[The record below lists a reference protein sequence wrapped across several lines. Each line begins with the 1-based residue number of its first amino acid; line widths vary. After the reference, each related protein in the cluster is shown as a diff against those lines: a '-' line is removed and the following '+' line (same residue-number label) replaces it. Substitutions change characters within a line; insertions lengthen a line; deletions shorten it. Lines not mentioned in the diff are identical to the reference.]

1 MSRAIDIVRKVA
13 PRARESYSLAFEQGD
28 ALLKAHDI
36 TTPPRLAH
44 FLAQVLHET
53 DGLTIQWESGNYSA
67 PRLFEIFGVGH
78 HSAAV
83 TQAEAS
89 QLCSQ
94 PMPKR
99 EELIFERVYG
109 LGNPKKA
116 KELGNVNPGDG
127 YRYRGGGILQTTGR
141 GEYRR
146 WGEKC
151 QVEFEGHPELIV
163 SAEHAL
169 KPALLEWSAGNLNA
183 AADRDDIVAITRKI
197 NGGLNGLESRREWLA
212 KVRPLIKSVELAEG
226 LVAPGPTPDLPHL
239 PSPPS
244 APGPA
249 QPVGASDL
257 AGRVIAAME
266 RKGYSVDRGPG
277 ELNIAYVEG
286 MNADGTPNPNE
297 ANKWNDLRMVIRF
310 DDGAP
315 KIVGLWAA
323 TTEPGRYYTD
333 HPLSPLGAA
342 RIAFGQYKA
351 WQVGM
356 HHPNKPSG
364 HEALIQT
371 GGEVTVCRDLNR
383 DGKRDG
389 DKRETGEFGIN
400 QHWGYDLAE
409 VDNASAGCLV
419 GQSKDGHRAFMAVVK
434 SDSRYQA
441 GHDHVFATAV
451 LPAAEVLAE
460 GKPSVGPPA
469 DQKED
474 DLPLAPSDVSDD
486 VRRLQKLLGFP
497 EEEQDGIFGA
507 ITEEAVE
514 RFQRRH
520 SLPVT
525 GEVDGKTRDALEREA
540 AGGPEISLP
549 GAKPVEPGAKPV
561 EPVVKPVEPSVKPV
575 VRPVE
580 PSVEPVGPSIT
591 PVEPRENVFIPNFGL
606 GVGAMNPLLLVAA
619 RVLPDII
626 KTIAGD
632 KLGTV
637 AGAVTQA
644 VTDITQTRNPEEA
657 TKKLNADPAAV
668 AALQLKLAEI
678 AAAQEE
684 KRQQAQLAQ
693 LKEQNE
699 AQLTLLKQQNETQ
712 LAQLKEQ
719 NEQEIKRREAQLAEL
734 RADMED
740 TKDARSSFAA
750 LALANNPMAWGAP
763 VVSFIVTLGFFGIL
777 VLLMTGYNPPDN
789 SQVQQIVNITV
800 GALAAA
806 FATVVSFWLG
816 SSQGSRAKD
825 VATLQMQADQA
836 SQTTAALDNQAKQAE
851 ALRNTVQAHAKQA
864 EVLQST
870 IQTAMA
876 ARPAADSKPSNFRRS
891 VDIVLAQQG
900 GFLDDP
906 KNPDAAAQFG
916 IALGVL
922 KDWRQKPNLT
932 ADDLRKLERDE
943 ACEIYRTRY
952 WNVLRCDDLPTGVDL
967 VVFDFGV
974 DAGTARSAK
983 MLQQVVGAA
992 PDGSIGDATVA
1003 ATKAMRATDVVKDMS
1018 NRRSDY
1024 YRDPANAPSSVRD
1037 GTNRTNAVEKAALEM
1052 ISAIS

>member
-1 MSRAIDIVRKVA
+1 MPRAIDIVRKVA
-13 PRARESYSLAFEQGD
+13 PRARANYSQAFEQGD
-28 ALLKAHDI
+28 ALLKANGI

-53 DGLTIQWESGNYSA
+53 DGLTIQWESGGYSA
-67 PRLFEIFGVGH
+67 PRLLQVFGVGH
-78 HSAAV
+78 HSAAIRPD
-83 TQAEAS
+83 EAS
-89 QLCSQ
+89 AICSQ

-141 GEYRR
+141 EAYRV

-151 QVEFEGHPELIV
+151 QVDFEGHPELIV

-197 NGGLNGLESRREWLA
+197 NGGLNGLESRRDWLA
-212 KVRPLIKSVELAEG
+212 QVRPLIKSVELAEG
-226 LVAPGPTPDLPHL
+226 LVAPGPTPDLPDL
-239 PSPPS
+239 AARRA

-249 QPVGASDL
+249 QPVGAWDL
-257 AGRVIAAME
+257 ASRVIAAMT
-266 RKGYSVDRGPG
+266 RKGYSVDCGPG
-277 ELNIAYVEG
+277 ELNIVYVEG
-286 MNADGTPNPNE
+286 MNANGTPNPNE

-310 DDGAP
+310 DDGTP
-315 KIVGLWAA
+315 KIVGLWPA
-323 TTEPGRYYTD
+323 TTEPGRYWVE
-333 HPLSPLGAA
+333 HAASERARELGTA
-342 RIAFGQYKA
+342 RIEFGQYKA
-351 WQVGM
+351 WQVGI
-356 HHPNKPSG
+356 HHADKPG
-364 HEALIQT
+364 AHEALIQT

-383 DGKRDG
+383 DGLRTG
-389 DKRETGEFGIN
+389 DKRDTGDFGIN
-400 QHWGYDLAE
+400 QHWGYDLPE
-409 VDNASAGCLV
+409 VDRASAGCLV
-419 GQSKDGHRAFMAVVK
+419 GQSKDGHRAFMAIVK
-434 SDSRYQA
+434 SDPRYQA

-474 DLPLAPSDVSDD
+474 DVPLVPSDVSDD
-486 VRRLQKLLGFP
+486 VRRLQKLLGFS
-497 EEEQDGIFGA
+497 EEQQDGIFGA

-514 RFQRRH
+514 RFQRGH
-520 SLPVT
+520 GIPVT
-525 GEVDGKTRDALEREA
+525 GEVDGKTRDALERAA

-549 GAKPVEPGAKPV
+549 GTKPVEPG
-561 EPVVKPVEPSVKPV
+561 VKPVEPSVKPV
-575 VRPVE
+575 EPVE
-580 PSVEPVGPSIT
+580 PSVK
-591 PVEPRENVFIPNFGL
+591 PVEPHIVIPNFGL
-606 GVGAMNPLLLVAA
+606 GVEAMNPLVLIAA

-644 VTDITQTRNPEEA
+644 VSDITQTRNPEEA
-657 TKKLNADPAAV
+657 AKKLNADPAAV

-699 AQLTLLKQQNETQ
+699 AQLTLVKQQNETQ

-836 SQTTAALDNQAKQAE
+836 SQTTAAIENQAKQAE
-851 ALRNTVQAHAKQA
+851 ALKNTVQAHAKQA

-870 IQTAMA
+870 IQTAIA
-876 ARPAADSKPSNFRRS
+876 AKPATESKPSNFRRC
-891 VDIVLAQQG
+891 VDIVLTQQG
-900 GFLDDP
+900 GFSDDP
-906 KNPDAAAQFG
+906 KDPDAAAQFG

-932 ADDLRKLERDE
+932 ADDLRKLDRDE

-1003 ATKAMRATDVVKDMS
+1003 ATKAMFPRDVVKDIS

-1024 YRDPANAPSSVRD
+1024 YRDPANAPSLIRD
-1037 GTNRTNAVEKAALEM
+1037 GMNRTNAVEKAALEM
-1052 ISAIS
+1052 ISAVS

>member
-1 MSRAIDIVRKVA
+1 
-13 PRARESYSLAFEQGD
+13 
-28 ALLKAHDI
+28 
-36 TTPPRLAH
+36 
-44 FLAQVLHET
+44 
-53 DGLTIQWESGNYSA
+53 
-67 PRLFEIFGVGH
+67 
-78 HSAAV
+78 
-83 TQAEAS
+83 
-89 QLCSQ
+89 
-94 PMPKR
+94 
-99 EELIFERVYG
+99 
-109 LGNPKKA
+109 
-116 KELGNVNPGDG
+116 
-127 YRYRGGGILQTTGR
+127 
-141 GEYRR
+141 
-146 WGEKC
+146 
-151 QVEFEGHPELIV
+151 
-163 SAEHAL
+163 
-169 KPALLEWSAGNLNA
+169 
-183 AADRDDIVAITRKI
+183 
-197 NGGLNGLESRREWLA
+197 
-212 KVRPLIKSVELAEG
+212 
-226 LVAPGPTPDLPHL
+226 
-239 PSPPS
+239 
-244 APGPA
+244 
-249 QPVGASDL
+249 
-257 AGRVIAAME
+257 
-266 RKGYSVDRGPG
+266 
-277 ELNIAYVEG
+277 
-286 MNADGTPNPNE
+286 
-297 ANKWNDLRMVIRF
+297 
-310 DDGAP
+310 
-315 KIVGLWAA
+315 
-323 TTEPGRYYTD
+323 
-333 HPLSPLGAA
+333 
-342 RIAFGQYKA
+342 
-351 WQVGM
+351 
-356 HHPNKPSG
+356 
-364 HEALIQT
+364 
-371 GGEVTVCRDLNR
+371 
-383 DGKRDG
+383 
-389 DKRETGEFGIN
+389 
-400 QHWGYDLAE
+400 
-409 VDNASAGCLV
+409 
-419 GQSKDGHRAFMAVVK
+419 
-434 SDSRYQA
+434 
-441 GHDHVFATAV
+441 VFATAV

-469 DQKED
+469 DQKAD
-474 DLPLAPSDVSDD
+474 DIPLAPSDVSDD
-486 VRRLQKLLGFP
+486 VRWLQKLLGFP

-520 SLPVT
+520 GLPVT

-540 AGGPEISLP
+540 AGGPDISL
-549 GAKPVEPGAKPV
+549 PGAKPV
-561 EPVVKPVEPSVKPV
+561 EPVVKPVEPSVKPVEPV

-591 PVEPRENVFIPNFGL
+591 PVEPRENIFIPNFGL

-619 RVLPDII
+619 RVLPDIV

-836 SQTTAALDNQAKQAE
+836 SQTTAALENQAKQAE

-876 ARPAADSKPSNFRRS
+876 AKSAADSKPSNFRRC

-900 GFLDDP
+900 GFLDNPKDP
-906 KNPDAAAQFG
+906 DGATQFG

-1024 YRDPANAPSSVRD
+1024 YRDPANAPSSIRD
-1037 GTNRTNAVEKAALEM
+1037 GMNRTNAVEKAALEM
-1052 ISAIS
+1052 ISAAS